1 MKSPLRQVITP
12 AVALAALL
20 AGPTTASAGPT
31 SDRGDDQPGWERLV
45 AAPFTSPA
53 GDLCPFELRSEP
65 VFDEVYTRITKT
77 YPDGSP
83 KRQEYSGPLVVRLTN
98 TASGESVQ
106 RDLSGRAVATYA
118 PDGSFEFRIQGPA
131 AVGFRADR
139 GDSLPTGY
147 YVLRGVHVVSFA
159 ADGTLTV
166 DRGAEENVCRTL
178 S

>member
-1 MKSPLRQVITP
+1 M
-12 AVALAALL
+12 ALAALL
-20 AGPTTASAGPT
+20 AGPAATSAAASGTPDD
-31 SDRGDDQPGWERLV
+31 DRAGWERLV

-65 VFDEVYTRITKT
+65 VFDQVYTRITKT
-77 YPDGSP
+77 YADGSP

-98 TASGESVQ
+98 STSGESIQ

-118 PDGSFEFRIQGPA
+118 PDGGFEFRIQGPA
-131 AVGFRADR
+131 AVGFRAYR

-147 YVLRGVHVVSFA
+147 YVLRGTHVVSFA
-159 ADGTLTV
+159 ADGARTLTV
-166 DRGAEENVCRTL
+166 DRGTEENVCQTL